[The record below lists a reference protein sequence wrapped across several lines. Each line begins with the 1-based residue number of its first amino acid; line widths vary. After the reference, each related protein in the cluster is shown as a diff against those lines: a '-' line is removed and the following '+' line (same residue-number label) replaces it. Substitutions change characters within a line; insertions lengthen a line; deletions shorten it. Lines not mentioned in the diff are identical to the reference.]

1 MAKIQPRPCKITVAE
16 AIIRPTGLLDPE
28 IIVKPV
34 ANQVDDILEQVR
46 QRVAKGQRVIIT
58 TLTKKFA
65 EELDEYLKNINVK
78 SAYIHSDIDT
88 LDRLDIIADLRRGKY
103 DVLIGVNLLREGLDL
118 PEVSL
123 VAIFDADKEGFLRS
137 KTSLIQMIGRAARHV
152 EGTVIMYAD
161 TITESMRWAIEE
173 TNRRRAL
180 QMLYN
185 QQHGI
190 VPTSTQRSISNIAEQ
205 VRQEMAQEKLVENK
219 VTYTPFG
226 FQPATLPEDP
236 WDEVIASRFSN
247 QNGRS
252 RRRGQK
258 KTTATTW
265 RNTQQIYQD
274 FESLKQQNLEYL
286 RSLKL
291 TPQELKDR
299 LQIAIDAMD
308 FEMAAAIRDLLV
320 ELENFT
326 VSEVQA
332 RKTET

>member
-1 MAKIQPRPCKITVAE
+1 MAKIQPRPCKITIAE

-58 TLTKKFA
+58 TLTKKFV
-65 EELDEYLKNINVK
+65 EELDEYFKSINIK
-78 SAYIHSDIDT
+78 SAYVHSDIDT

-173 TNRRRAL
+173 TNRRREL
-180 QMLYN
+180 QIRYN
-185 QQHGI
+185 QEHQI
-190 VPTSTQRSISNIAEQ
+190 TPTSTQRSISNIAEQ
-205 VRQEMAQEKLVENK
+205 VRQEVAQEKMTSFK
-219 VTYTPFG
+219 VVYTPLG
-226 FQPATLPEDP
+226 FQPVDSSEDP
-236 WDEVIASRFSN
+236 WDEVIASRFRTQEGKFRHKPKKKAMSTSSW
-247 QNGRS
+247 RS
-252 RRRGQK
+252 
-258 KTTATTW
+258 A
-265 RNTQQIYQD
+265 QQIYQD
-274 FESLKQQNLEYL
+274 FESLKERNLEYL
-286 RSLKL
+286 RSLQL

-308 FEMAAAIRDLLV
+308 FEMAAAIRDLLN
-320 ELENFT
+320 ELQD
-326 VSEVQA
+326 S
-332 RKTET
+332 

>member
-1 MAKIQPRPCKITVAE
+1 MAKIRPRPCQITVAE
-16 AIIRPTGLLDPE
+16 AIIRPTGLLDPQ

-65 EELDEYLKNINVK
+65 EELDEYFKSINIK
-78 SAYIHSDIDT
+78 SAYVHSDIDT

-161 TITESMRWAIEE
+161 TITESMHLAIEE
-173 TNRRRAL
+173 TNRRREL
-180 QMLYN
+180 QIRYN
-185 QQHGI
+185 QQHNI
-190 VPTSTQRSISNIAEQ
+190 IPTSTQRSISNIAEQ
-205 VRQEMAQEKLVENK
+205 VRQEIAQEKMAESK
-219 VTYTPFG
+219 VVYIPLG
-226 FQPATLPEDP
+226 FQQVNFSEDP
-236 WDEVIASRFSN
+236 WDAVIDSRFRI
-247 QNGRS
+247 QETKPRRS
-252 RRRGQK
+252 SKRK
-258 KTTATTW
+258 PSSPTW

-286 RSLKL
+286 RSLQL
-291 TPQELKDR
+291 TTQELKDR

-308 FEMAAAIRDLLV
+308 FEMAAAIRDLL
-320 ELENFT
+320 L
-326 VSEVQA
+326 EVQDSA
-332 RKTET
+332 MPEDKAKKSVT

>member
-1 MAKIQPRPCKITVAE
+1 MAKIRPRPCQITVAE
-16 AIIRPTGLLDPE
+16 AIIRPTGLLDPQ

-65 EELDEYLKNINVK
+65 EELDEYLKSINVK
-78 SAYIHSDIDT
+78 SAYVHSDIDT

-161 TITESMRWAIEE
+161 TITESMRLAIEE
-173 TNRRRAL
+173 TNRRREL
-180 QMLYN
+180 QIRYN
-185 QQHGI
+185 QQHNI
-190 VPTSTQRSISNIAEQ
+190 IPASTQRSISNIAEQ
-205 VRQEMAQEKLVENK
+205 VRQEIAQEKMVESK
-219 VTYTPFG
+219 VVYTPLG
-226 FQPATLPEDP
+226 FQQVNFSEDP
-236 WDEVIASRFSN
+236 WDAVIDSRFRT
-247 QNGRS
+247 QETKARRS
-252 RRRGQK
+252 SK
-258 KTTATTW
+258 KKPSSPTW

-291 TPQELKDR
+291 TPQELQDR

-308 FEMAAAIRDLLV
+308 FEMAAAIRDLL
-320 ELENFT
+320 L
-326 VSEVQA
+326 EVQDSA
-332 RKTET
+332 TPEDKAKKSLT